1 MRSLL
6 LRRLSSQIQ
15 QYQLVSRMSSHNHD
29 RHLWQHVFLEMES
42 ALHIATQ
49 MEHATMTDHSQV
61 PVNIK
66 EVRIARLTVENL
78 ALHDRR

>member
-1 MRSLL
+1 MGS
-6 LRRLSSQIQ
+6 
-15 QYQLVSRMSSHNHD
+15 YNHE

-61 PVNIK
+61 PVNTK
-66 EVRIARLTVENL
+66 EVRIIVR
-78 ALHDRR
+78 